1 MNAQQ
6 LKNSVLQM
14 AVQGKLVSQD
24 PNAEPANGLL
34 EKIKAEKAEL
44 VKQKKIKADKNP
56 STIFR
61 GEDNLFYEIVGTE
74 TKCIHNQIPFDIPDS
89 WEWVR
94 LGEIGQYRKGPFGS
108 SLTKNIFVPRTETTV
123 KVYEQKNAIQKD
135 WTLGNYFINYDY
147 YQSKM
152 KSFTVVPQ
160 DIIVSCAG
168 TIGETYIL
176 PDNAELGIIN
186 QALMRIRLY
195 NNINKNFFLI
205 YFDYMLKKEAKIV
218 SKGSA
223 IKNIPPFE
231 KFKFMLFPLP
241 PLEEQKRIVEKVQS
255 LQPLIAQ
262 YAEADTALQNLE
274 KSFPENLKKSLL
286 QWAVQGKLVPQDPNA
301 EPAKALLEKIKAEKT
316 ELAQKELNGQK
327 KIKADKTP
335 SIIFRGE
342 DNLFYETVGTETK
355 CIQDEIPFDIPD
367 SWEWVRLGEIVYN
380 HGQKTPD
387 AQFSYIDIGSIDNI
401 NQKLNEQENILLPEK
416 APSRARKIVNKGD
429 ILYATVRPYLHNMC
443 IIDKDFT
450 YEPIAST
457 GFAVLTCYK
466 NIYNKFL
473 FYYLLSP
480 TFDSYANHNENSKG
494 VAYPAINDTKL
505 YKGLIPLP
513 PLEEQKRITQKLE
526 TLKTLCTELER
537 E

>member
-1 MNAQQ
+1 
-6 LKNSVLQM
+6 M
-14 AVQGKLVSQD
+14 AVQGKLVPQD
-24 PNAEPANGLL
+24 PNAEPAKALL

-56 STIFR
+56 SHIFR
-61 GEDNLFYEIVGTE
+61 GEDNLFYETVGTE
-74 TKCIHNQIPFDIPDS
+74 TKCIQDEIPFDIPDS

-94 LGEIGQYRKGPFGS
+94 LGEVISISSGKNLTSKEMVLTGIYPVYGGNGITGYHDNFNVTKSTLVIGRVGFYCGS
-108 SLTKNIFVPRTETTV
+108 THITENKAWVTDNAFITSFNEKYINIKWLKFYIDFINPRTKTSSTAQPV
-123 KVYEQKNAIQKD
+123 ISGK
-135 WTLGNYFINYDY
+135 
-147 YQSKM
+147 
-152 KSFTVVPQ
+152 
-160 DIIVSCAG
+160 
-168 TIGETYIL
+168 
-176 PDNAELGIIN
+176 
-186 QALMRIRLY
+186 
-195 NNINKNFFLI
+195 LI
-205 YFDYMLKKEAKIV
+205 YPLFF
-218 SKGSA
+218 
-223 IKNIPPFE
+223 PF
-231 KFKFMLFPLP
+231 P

-327 KIKADKTP
+327 KIKADKPP

-513 PLEEQKRITQKLE
+513 PLEEQKRITQKLQS
-526 TLKTLCTELER
+526 LMPLCVELENK
-537 E
+537 EETK